1 MGLIKQL
8 TDDSVFQQLRT
19 SISISSPFSDKKKS
33 IRSEEDLCKKIRKY
47 KSDSSIRSE
56 EDLCKKI
63 RKYKSDSLI
72 RSEDHLCKN
81 IRKFKSDSCLAR
93 ESNSFS
99 KRLSLALEEI
109 ESFEQD
115 FVAKTETR

>member
-1 MGLIKQL
+1 M
-8 TDDSVFQQLRT
+8 
-19 SISISSPFSDKKKS
+19 SSLFSDKKK
-33 IRSEEDLCKKIRKY
+33 DLCKKIRKY

-56 EDLCKKI
+56 KDL
-63 RKYKSDSLI
+63 S
-72 RSEDHLCKN
+72 KN
-81 IRKFKSDSCLAR
+81 IRKFKSDSCLAG

-115 FVAKTETR
+115 FVAKIITR

>member
-56 EDLCKKI
+56 KDL
-63 RKYKSDSLI
+63 S
-72 RSEDHLCKN
+72 KN
-81 IRKFKSDSCLAR
+81 IRKFKSDSCLAG
-93 ESNSFS
+93 ESKSFN

-115 FVAKTETR
+115 FVAKTKTR

>member
-33 IRSEEDLCKKIRKY
+33 IRSEEDLCKKIY

-56 EDLCKKI
+56 EDLCK
-63 RKYKSDSLI
+63 
-72 RSEDHLCKN
+72 N
-81 IRKFKSDSCLAR
+81 IRKFKSDSCLAG
-93 ESNSFS
+93 ESKSFS

-115 FVAKTETR
+115 FVAKTKTP

>member
-8 TDDSVFQQLRT
+8 TDDSVFQQLRI

-56 EDLCKKI
+56 KDL
-63 RKYKSDSLI
+63 S
-72 RSEDHLCKN
+72 KN
-81 IRKFKSDSCLAR
+81 IRKFKSDSCLAG